1 MKYIIDTNVF
11 RTFFRYYY
19 KEITPELFEKLDK
32 MIREGNLISVKE
44 VYRELE
50 NQHKTDSDFMK
61 EIKEYKSI
69 FQEPTSEEEIKVL
82 EEIYSNRN
90 FQNNISE
97 KNMIN
102 GFPVADAFLVAKAKV
117 EKGIVVT
124 AENYSPNAARIPN
137 ICEKVN
143 VEYISFKE
151 FLEIL
156 KKY

>member
-90 FQNNISE
+90 FQNNIRE